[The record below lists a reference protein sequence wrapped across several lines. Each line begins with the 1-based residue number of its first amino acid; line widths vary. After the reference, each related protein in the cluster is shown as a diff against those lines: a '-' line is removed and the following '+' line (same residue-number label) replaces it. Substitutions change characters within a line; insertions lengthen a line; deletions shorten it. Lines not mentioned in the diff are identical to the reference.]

1 MLKNSAA
8 MLYLQEL
15 KLKKALGRFHAE
27 NLSKGAYT
35 YSYTQQVSTGA
46 KLPSMGYIISL
57 RHMIPPALWFYT
69 DDSKPKDV
77 SFSESVIEDPRL
89 SKNFEVLKSSRL
101 SEWYTSHGIP
111 YITTYSLVSGKRSL
125 TPSRIAEW
133 ANIFPPE
140 LWFR

>member
-57 RHMIPPALWFYT
+57 RHMIPPALC
-69 DDSKPKDV
+69 S
-77 SFSESVIEDPRL
+77 IR
-89 SKNFEVLKSSRL
+89 
-101 SEWYTSHGIP
+101 
-111 YITTYSLVSGKRSL
+111 TTQSQKMFHSQKAS
-125 TPSRIAEW
+125 
-133 ANIFPPE
+133 
-140 LWFR
+140 